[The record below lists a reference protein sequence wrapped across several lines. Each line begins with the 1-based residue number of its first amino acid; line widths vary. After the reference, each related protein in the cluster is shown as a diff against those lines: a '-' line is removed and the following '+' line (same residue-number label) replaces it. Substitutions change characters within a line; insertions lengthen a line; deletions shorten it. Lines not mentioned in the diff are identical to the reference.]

1 MLVNLLAAVQGA
13 AEPVTG
19 GGVDLS
25 TFGVAF
31 GIGLVLIGAGVGL
44 GRIGGQAAEAIARQ
58 PEAAGD
64 IRGTA
69 LLIAFLMEGATIIAV
84 IMALVAKIL

>member
-1 MLVNLLAAVQGA
+1 MLMLLAAVQEA
-13 AEPVTG
+13 APVVTG
-19 GGVDLS
+19 ALDLS
-25 TFGVAF
+25 TLGVPI
-31 GIGLVLIGAGVGL
+31 GIGMVLIGAGVGL

-69 LLIAFLMEGATIIAV
+69 LLIAFLMEGATIIGV
-84 IMALVAKIL
+84 IMALVAKTF